1 MEWSVGVVLMV
12 KVDVEEILAVATM
25 IVVVGVVA
33 GRFNGNVVCLLG
45 GGWMIDQQ
53 RNVRRVVL
61 IKRLSG
67 QGRRRIRSGHGTN
80 PFVQMTTVRP
90 HSA

>member
-33 GRFNGNVVCLLG
+33 ERFNGNVVCLLG
-45 GGWMIDQQ
+45 GG
-53 RNVRRVVL
+53 
-61 IKRLSG
+61 
-67 QGRRRIRSGHGTN
+67 
-80 PFVQMTTVRP
+80 
-90 HSA
+90 